1 MFQLLILDGDIAS
14 LQRELKEKE
23 LDITHLHKEIQE
35 LQLENKLLKA
45 KGPSVYSNGYTN
57 V

>member
-1 MFQLLILDGDIAS
+1 LH
-14 LQRELKEKE
+14 RELKEKE

-45 KGPSVYSNGYTN
+45 KGPSVYSNS